1 MKIVKVYPAG
11 WKMVTEEETVYFG
24 EYGQFGC
31 YCNDG
36 VVYKD
41 RNAFKTG
48 VGVCYINEYGFDNND
63 ENSGRLFEFDA
74 KEAVASEVVGNSYT
88 ATSGWTRADLEA
100 LCEGT
105 GYDVENLFDHLDWMS
120 PETLMDEW
128 LEDDEEQ
135 ARLEEEESN
144 EN

>member
-1 MKIVKVYPAG
+1 MKIEKVYPAG
-11 WKMVTEEETVYFG
+11 WKMETDGETYYFG

-41 RNAFKTG
+41 EQAFDTG
-48 VGVCYINEYGFDNND
+48 EGVCYVPEYGFENED
-63 ENSGRLFEFDA
+63 ENAGPLFEFGA
-74 KEAVASEVVGNSYT
+74 KEVVASELEENSYV
-88 ATSGWTRADLEA
+88 AISGYTRADLEA

-105 GYDVENLFDHLDWMS
+105 NFDAKDFFHHLDWMS

-128 LEDDEEQ
+128 LDDEEEQ
-135 ARLEEEESN
+135 EVIN
-144 EN
+144 ECK

>member
-11 WKMVTEEETVYFG
+11 WKMETDDKTYYFG
-24 EYGQFGC
+24 EYGRFGC

-41 RNAFKTG
+41 RQAFETG
-48 VGVCYINEYGFDNND
+48 NGVCYINEYGFENSD
-63 ENSGRLFEFDA
+63 ENAGPLFEFGA
-74 KEAVASEVVGNSYT
+74 KAYAASELEGNSYV
-88 ATSGWTRADLEA
+88 ATEGYTRADLEA

-105 GYDVENLFDHLDWMS
+105 GYNVEDLFDHLDWMC
-120 PETLMDEW
+120 PETLVDEW
-128 LEDDEEQ
+128 LDDEE
-135 ARLEEEESN
+135 